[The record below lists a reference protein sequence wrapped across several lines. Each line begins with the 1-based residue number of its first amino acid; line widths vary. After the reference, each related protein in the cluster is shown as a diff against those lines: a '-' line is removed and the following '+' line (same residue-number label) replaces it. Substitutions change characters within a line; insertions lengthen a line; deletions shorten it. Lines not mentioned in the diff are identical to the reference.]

1 MAWQD
6 LSPDERELLHLLRR
20 VATIIAQTAAGRR
33 DPDTYIV
40 EAVAAAARQF
50 AVDEDYPAAY
60 VAALLHQVHR
70 IRMH

>member
-20 VATIIAQTAAGRR
+20 VATIIAQTAAGRP
-33 DPDTYIV
+33 DPDSYIV
-40 EAVAAAARQF
+40 GAVVAAARQF

-60 VAALLHQVHR
+60 VAVLLHHVHR